1 MGSLKRKLKSGTK
14 LTIVTVSAR
23 AAGAGGVAGG
33 QHQGQGEARLQQRG
47 EESAARQQ
55 QVRTGKILSSF
66 DMKIAHNGGKLW
78 G

>member
-1 MGSLKRKLKSGTK
+1 M
-14 LTIVTVSAR
+14 TISAR

-66 DMKIAHNGGKLW
+66 DMKIAHNGWQIVGLVRLI
-78 G
+78 